1 LELHKVKTGKKKF
14 TNGIPPNTNS
24 PSKSF
29 RNSGEDRMSRFSRD
43 DRREESTTVTCSD
56 CGTECRVPFVPRTD
70 RPVYCSDCFR
80 QNKPQDS
87 ETNRYSRDDR
97 GSRYS
102 RDDRGSRYSRPEM
115 TEVQDIPEM
124 TEVQDIP
131 EMTEEKSQQ
140 L

>member
-1 LELHKVKTGKKKF
+1 MILISLELHKVKTGKKKF
-14 TNGIPPNTNS
+14 TKGIPPNTNS

-87 ETNRYSRDDR
+87 ETTEVQDIPEMTEVQDI
-97 GSRYS
+97 
-102 RDDRGSRYSRPEM
+102 PEM